1 VRPVPALI
9 FAFPFLVCALGD
21 AHADSIAP
29 AEAVKIS
36 TRLGGSVAKA
46 YLRHESITIPPS
58 QLTPEQRSA
67 EIERALARYQLTKNF
82 YSGASTGTKMA
93 KAVVGAGFALGTI
106 YTGGALPLVL
116 LAAGSSASLEMTD
129 LWIEERGKEN
139 SGHLLAALS
148 ADLMAETGVASA
160 QELLSD
166 PGRIGRVIRERDQFL
181 RDIKARANASGD
193 DALLDVAVGALEAFA
208 ANVDATEFELLVQT
222 AGTVADQDRR
232 FTDFVVEVRDSTK
245 RVQDRLQTQGELI
258 ATIQTDVT
266 ALREHVV
273 VLDQKID
280 TLGANQDLIAD
291 FMFSGLSSAE
301 KADALRSGLMDRRII
316 CPEDKP
322 DCDPKDVKAAMI
334 ERFETDA
341 RIKENVLLAGDILK
355 GINDVSAIASNL
367 DIDIGEDGQKALE
380 VAGAAVNAYIGFM
393 AGDYLGAVASITGIF
408 AKKSDPDAE
417 RFKIMMKYLQ
427 EQFEIVNQQLAT
439 IQENQQKIFD
449 AIVALS
455 EQLETI
461 YVELD
466 GRLNRMEIEQR
477 RISDNL
483 KQVIWSPWR
492 SCFSVYA
499 YALQNGYVSPET
511 LRFQNF
517 AAIRRVADARAPQA
531 RECMNE
537 VTVALDSMTSVSGFN
552 NFLDLSISLDPV
564 SVASDGSLTAAL
576 EEDANKWHDFDT
588 LFRNN
593 VANPATRI
601 VEDWAA
607 RNNLSEEARFYLLA
621 SDIYA
626 VSELEQIMSLIADGA
641 IEPNCAAEDGRYQNI
656 RGLVCLPGQSP
667 ATLAAKHSRA
677 VLATGV
683 LLDVLDWMNVVAQ
696 LGDIYDKDPEKFA
709 ETLEAVAGLPTYN
722 AGKEIIDRLI
732 DATTLALASQYRIYG
747 QVTAL
752 GAAEDIA
759 QGRAGRDHLS
769 VLGNNPY
776 LAENVATVLLHLKRN
791 TWDLEDGITGPRFED
806 RYTQALLYARG
817 ETSTRFEPLY
827 ALFGRDHAFGLDKE
841 GIPSLELSVDGQIA
855 NLRLPAPKQLVEGR
869 FLYPPRVYALRARKD
884 GLVDRRLDYEFGA
897 EKNLALS
904 ILEN

>member
-1 VRPVPALI
+1 MRPVPALI

-355 GINDVSAIASNL
+355 GINDVSAIVLPEDALPDTDGLLGMNVL
-367 DIDIGEDGQKALE
+367 GEFD
-380 VAGAAVNAYIGFM
+380 
-393 AGDYLGAVASITGIF
+393 F
-408 AKKSDPDAE
+408 AILPKTNE
-417 RFKIMMKYLQ
+417 LI
-427 EQFEIVNQQLAT
+427 
-439 IQENQQKIFD
+439 
-449 AIVALS
+449 LS
-455 EQLETI
+455 E
-461 YVELD
+461 
-466 GRLNRMEIEQR
+466 
-477 RISDNL
+477 
-483 KQVIWSPWR
+483 
-492 SCFSVYA
+492 
-499 YALQNGYVSPET
+499 
-511 LRFQNF
+511 
-517 AAIRRVADARAPQA
+517 
-531 RECMNE
+531 
-537 VTVALDSMTSVSGFN
+537 
-552 NFLDLSISLDPV
+552 
-564 SVASDGSLTAAL
+564 
-576 EEDANKWHDFDT
+576 
-588 LFRNN
+588 RN
-593 VANPATRI
+593 
-601 VEDWAA
+601 
-607 RNNLSEEARFYLLA
+607 
-621 SDIYA
+621 
-626 VSELEQIMSLIADGA
+626 
-641 IEPNCAAEDGRYQNI
+641 
-656 RGLVCLPGQSP
+656 
-667 ATLAAKHSRA
+667 
-677 VLATGV
+677 
-683 LLDVLDWMNVVAQ
+683 
-696 LGDIYDKDPEKFA
+696 
-709 ETLEAVAGLPTYN
+709 
-722 AGKEIIDRLI
+722 
-732 DATTLALASQYRIYG
+732 
-747 QVTAL
+747 
-752 GAAEDIA
+752 
-759 QGRAGRDHLS
+759 
-769 VLGNNPY
+769 
-776 LAENVATVLLHLKRN
+776 
-791 TWDLEDGITGPRFED
+791 
-806 RYTQALLYARG
+806 
-817 ETSTRFEPLY
+817 
-827 ALFGRDHAFGLDKE
+827 
-841 GIPSLELSVDGQIA
+841 
-855 NLRLPAPKQLVEGR
+855 
-869 FLYPPRVYALRARKD
+869 
-884 GLVDRRLDYEFGA
+884 
-897 EKNLALS
+897 
-904 ILEN
+904 